1 MKQLLKFLTCGSV
14 DDGKS
19 TLIGH
24 MLYDAK
30 LIFTDQKQALELE
43 SQVGSAGGEIDYSL
57 LLDGL
62 QAEQE
67 QGITIDVAYRYFS
80 TKRRSFI
87 VADSPGHEQYTRNM
101 AVGASF
107 ADLAVILLDITKGI
121 LPQMRRHTRIC
132 ALCGIQDFVFA
143 VNKMDLVDFDAR
155 VFGEIEAAIRAMAAE
170 YPIHS
175 LAIIPTSASTGDNLT
190 HASELTPWYEG
201 QPLLDYL
208 EMVEPLRQQMSA
220 GFCLPVQRV
229 SRPDRTF
236 RGFQGQ
242 VAMGKVALGEEV
254 TVLPS
259 GEKACVSR
267 ILAAGEDVNEAAFG
281 QPVSLCLDRE
291 VDVSR
296 GCVLV
301 RDMHPYVTD
310 RFACMV
316 LWFDDKPLVLWR
328 SYLMKV
334 GTSMIPAMVTKV
346 RYGVDIDTGEHH
358 EQNTL
363 EKNGIA
369 LVEVKANQPVVI
381 DAFSQAPDLGELIF
395 IDRVS
400 HATSACG
407 VVEFPL
413 EVEGRVVAQKHATTR
428 AMREQR
434 NGHRAVT
441 VWFTGL
447 SGAGKSTLADAVEQR
462 LFARGVQTMV
472 LDGDNVRL
480 GLNKNLG
487 FSDEDRAENI
497 RRVAEMSKL
506 LNDAGVAV
514 LTAFISPF
522 QADRRNA
529 RKIVGEGTFVE
540 VYVSTAMEECERRD
554 AKGLYAKARRGEIR
568 EFTGVSAPYE
578 PPEHPEIVID
588 TAGASIEDSADAV
601 LEMLEKY
608 LVLESEADAL

>member
-30 LIFTDQKQALELE
+30 LIFADQKQALELE

-62 QAEQE
+62 QAEHE
-67 QGITIDVAYRYFS
+67 QGITIDVAYRFFS

-87 VADSPGHEQYTRNM
+87 VADSPGHEEYTRNM

-107 ADLAVILLDITKGI
+107 ADLAVILLDATKGI
-121 LPQMRRHTRIC
+121 LPQTRRHTRIC

-143 VNKMDLVDFDAR
+143 VNKMDLVDFDER
-155 VFGEIEAAIRAMAAE
+155 VFGEIEAAIRLMVAE
-170 YPIHS
+170 YPVHT
-175 LAIIPTSASTGDNLT
+175 LAIIPTSAVAGDNLAN
-190 HASELTPWYEG
+190 ASDRTPWYCG
-201 QPLLDYL
+201 MPLLEYL
-208 EMVEPLRQQMSA
+208 ETVEPLRQEMSD

-242 VAMGKVALGEEV
+242 IAMGRVRMGDCV
-254 TVLPS
+254 RVLPS
-259 GEKACVSR
+259 GQEACVSR
-267 ILAAGEDVNEAAFG
+267 ILAAGEDVDEAVFG

-296 GCVLV
+296 GCVIV
-301 RDMHPYVTD
+301 RDMRPYITDSFAVT
-310 RFACMV
+310 M
-316 LWFDDKPLVLWR
+316 LWFDDAPLALWR
-328 SYLMKV
+328 SYLLKV
-334 GTSMIPAMVTKV
+334 GTATIPAMVTKV
-346 RYGVDIDTGEHH
+346 RYGIDINTGEHLDA
-358 EQNTL
+358 QML

-369 LVEVKANQPVVI
+369 LVEVKTNQPVVI
-381 DAFSQAPDLGELIF
+381 DAFSHAPMLGELIL

-400 HATSACG
+400 HATAACG

-413 EVEGRVVAQKHATTR
+413 AVEGRAVVQELSVTR
-428 AMREQR
+428 QMREQR
-434 NGHRAVT
+434 NAHRALT

-447 SGAGKSTLADAVEQR
+447 SGAGKSTLADAVERR

-472 LDGDNVRL
+472 LDGDNVRM

-487 FSDEDRAENI
+487 FSAEDRSENI
-497 RRVAEMSKL
+497 RRVAEAAKL
-506 LNDAGVAV
+506 LNDAGVVV

-522 QADRRNA
+522 SADRAAA
-529 RKIVGEGTFVE
+529 RTVIGDSFVE
-540 VYVSTAMEECERRD
+540 VYVNTPVEECERRD
-554 AKGLYAKARRGEIR
+554 VKGLYEKARRGEIR
-568 EFTGVSAPYE
+568 EFTGVSSPYE
-578 PPEHPEIVID
+578 APQDPDVVVD
-588 TAGASIEDSADAV
+588 TANATVDESADAV
-601 LEMLEKY
+601 LRELEGR
-608 LVLESEADAL
+608 LVLA